1 MSKQGDR
8 SERSRASASTGATT
22 VEAGRAAG
30 SSPRASIV
38 EDIVEDARA
47 RQVARTSWD
56 QHRDPTAVP
65 LGYHVRGVSQLLDAD
80 GKPRL
85 TWQKTAIDA
94 GHQHQAMLD
103 AFATMSDRIT
113 PTKLVAPPKAADD
126 DLLAVY
132 PMGDPHIGLH
142 AWADETLDSHFD
154 LKLATSQLESAVDK
168 LVSLAPPASTAIVL
182 PLGDFFHADNM
193 QNRTS
198 RSGHAL
204 DVDGRYAKI
213 AAAGVGCLVR
223 VVDRAAQRHRRV
235 IVRCEIG
242 NHDDQSAIWLA
253 LCLAQRY
260 LNNPRIEIN
269 TSPAKFWY
277 HRFGSC
283 LIGSTHGDTAK
294 HAGLGEIMAADE
306 PEAWGATRHR
316 YWYVGHI
323 HTRTVHER
331 PGCEVETFRTMAPR
345 DVYATAA
352 GYRSG
357 RDMRL
362 DILHSKHGRVNR
374 HIVGI
379 DQVMT

>member
-1 MSKQGDR
+1 MTKR
-8 SERSRASASTGATT
+8 R
-22 VEAGRAAG
+22 
-30 SSPRASIV
+30 PIV
-38 EDIVEDARA
+38 EDIVADAHA
-47 RQVARTSWD
+47 RQAARTRWEAH
-56 QHRDPTAVP
+56 QDPKAVP
-65 LGYHVRGVSQLLDAD
+65 LGYHVRGVSQLLDEN
-80 GKPRL
+80 GVPKL

-103 AFATMSDRIT
+103 AFATMSSRIT
-113 PTKLVAPPKAADD
+113 PGKLITPPKSADE
-126 DLLAVY
+126 DLLAIY

-142 AWADETLDSHFD
+142 AWADETLDAHFD
-154 LKLATSQLESAVDK
+154 LKLATTQLERAADM
-168 LVSLAPPASTAIVL
+168 LASLAPPASTAIVL

-193 QNRTS
+193 QNRTA

-213 AAAGVGCLVR
+213 AAAGVACLVR
-223 VVDRAAQRHRRV
+223 IIDRAAQRHARV
-235 IVRCEIG
+235 VVRCEIG

-260 LNNPRIEIN
+260 RDNPRIEIN
-269 TSPAKFWY
+269 TSPAKYWY
-277 HRFGSC
+277 HQFGAC
-283 LIGSTHGDTAK
+283 LVGSTHGDTAK
-294 HAGLGEIMAADE
+294 HASLGGIMAADE
-306 PEAWGATRHR
+306 PVMWGATSHR

-323 HTRTVHER
+323 HTRTVHEL
-331 PGCEVETFRTMAPR
+331 PGCEVETFRTLAPR

-362 DILHSKHGRVNR
+362 DILHKKHGRINR

>member
-1 MSKQGDR
+1 MSKRRPILD
-8 SERSRASASTGATT
+8 
-22 VEAGRAAG
+22 
-30 SSPRASIV
+30 
-38 EDIVEDARA
+38 DIADARA
-47 RQVARTSWD
+47 RQAARTSWGA
-56 QHRDPTAVP
+56 HTDPAKVP
-65 LGYHVRGVSQLLDAD
+65 LGYHVRGVSQLLDGD
-80 GKPRL
+80 GRPVL

-113 PTKLVAPPKAADD
+113 PAKLITPPKAADD
-126 DLLAVY
+126 ELLAVY

-142 AWADETLDSHFD
+142 AWSDETLDDHFD
-154 LKLATSQLESAVDK
+154 LKIATSQLERASDM
-168 LVSLAPPASTAIVL
+168 LVSLAPAASTAIVL

-213 AAAGVGCLVR
+213 AAAGVACLVR
-223 VVDRAAQRHRRV
+223 VIDRAAQRHAHV

-260 LNNPRIEIN
+260 IGNPRVEIN

-277 HRFGSC
+277 HHFGAC
-283 LIGSTHGDTAK
+283 LLGSTHGDTAK
-294 HAGLGEIMAADE
+294 HAGLGEIMAADV
-306 PEAWGATRHR
+306 PELWGATQHR

-323 HTRTVHER
+323 HSRTVHER
-331 PGCEVETFRTMAPR
+331 PGCEVETFRTLAPR

-362 DILHSKHGRVNR
+362 DVFHRKHGRINR

-379 DQVMT
+379 DQVRT